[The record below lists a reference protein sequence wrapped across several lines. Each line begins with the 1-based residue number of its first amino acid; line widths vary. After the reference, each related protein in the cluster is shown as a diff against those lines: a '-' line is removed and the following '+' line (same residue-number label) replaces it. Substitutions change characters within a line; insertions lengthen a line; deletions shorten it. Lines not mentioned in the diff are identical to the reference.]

1 MHSVFAQLV
10 AESVLGERG
19 HGQRQRENESKDE
32 GGTAR
37 RHHRERERGN
47 QEKDT
52 GREAHWKQQ
61 HRACEE
67 EGKASDRETIG
78 ETRAQPT
85 QEDPKKGGER
95 QHKQHTI
102 HRQALSEA
110 LVIHMRMLFHPC
122 LASSRLQPHPLPMDR
137 KVDMG
142 RFRARAQ

>member
-1 MHSVFAQLV
+1 MGRDS
-10 AESVLGERG
+10 ERTSPRRKA
-19 HGQRQRENESKDE
+19 GQQ
-32 GGTAR
+32 GGTT
-37 RHHRERERGN
+37 ERERGN

-52 GREAHWKQQ
+52 GREAHRKQQ

-85 QEDPKKGGER
+85 REGPKKGRER

-102 HRQALSEA
+102 HTQALSEA

-142 RFRARAQ
+142 RFRARTQ